1 MEPISL
7 KILDSQYI
15 THDVKRFVVEK
26 PKDFVYAP
34 GEAAIL
40 SIDEDEVRDI
50 KRPYTFTSLND
61 WNYLEFIIKIYEE
74 RKGLTRYL
82 PTLNAGGSF
91 LMHKTMGTLRFRGK
105 GIFLA
110 GGTGITPFLAIL
122 RALYH
127 SGNIEGNGLIYSNHA
142 AEDII
147 MYQELKHML
156 GDNFINFFSKQG
168 VIGFNERYIDR
179 NFLIK
184 SISDF
189 DQQFYV
195 CGPPGFVQNIS
206 DQLKSLGADAEAIAI

>member
-1 MEPISL
+1 MQPIKL

-15 THDVKRFVVEK
+15 THDVKRYVVEK

-34 GEAAIL
+34 GQAALL
-40 SIDEDEVRDI
+40 SINAEGLQDI

-74 RKGLTRYL
+74 RTGLTRHL
-82 PTLNAGGSF
+82 PSLNAGGSF
-91 LMHKTMGTLRFRGK
+91 LLHKMMGTLRFRGK

-122 RALYH
+122 RALFH
-127 SGNIEGNGLIYSNHA
+127 SGNIAGNGLIYSNHA

-147 MYQELKHML
+147 MFQELKAML
-156 GDNFINFFSKQG
+156 GDNFINFFTKQG

-179 NFLIK
+179 NFLIR

-195 CGPPGFVQNIS
+195 CGPPGFVTNIS
-206 DQLKSLGADAEAIAI
+206 EQLKSLGVDPESIAI